1 MAFKISVMCV
11 ACALLCLNIRSVRP
25 EIALAVSLAAGAVA
39 LCLMLDEIG
48 GVVKAI
54 RELMSD
60 SMIKDDD
67 AVLIMKAAGIAVA
80 GEYASGLYRDAGEN
94 ALSQRVD
101 MAVKV
106 SLAAL
111 SAPLALRV
119 IRTLSEIGV

>member
-25 EIALAVSLAAGAVA
+25 EIALAVSLAAGALA

-67 AVLIMKAAGIAVA
+67 AVLIIKAAGIAVA
-80 GEYASGLYRDAGEN
+80 GEYASGLCRDAGEN